1 MAKFKLKSALK
12 GYKKL
17 FGMTAEVY
25 NENGDLLD
33 SVDIKNDKN
42 ISFKFDKDNAFQGSK
57 KADLTIKLIDN
68 NGDDRNL
75 SRKGG
80 RLYDL
85 DSDEQTFTQ
94 TISTKKKGGKS
105 KLRPSTEQLGTQS
118 PVFTSEATGSV
129 DENVDPGTLVYDAET
144 TDASSV
150 SYALSGGNSADFSID
165 PKTGQV
171 SINQSPDFESKSSY
185 SFNVVATDE
194 RGNDSSQA
202 VKVNVN
208 DIEEGKTVD
217 LTPLRD
223 NISAANLSNKNDVI
237 TAELGTLG
245 NDFKDSVVDGSTAD
259 NDLLVVKTNGNFD
272 FLNTLNTFKITRI
285 QNIETIQVIADQ
297 DDVGGGFP
305 TDLDNTNLKNWML
318 MAPSPTP
325 SSSLGGLNR
334 GLGSTSLASPP
345 LRG

>member
-105 KLRPSTEQLGTQS
+105 KLRPSTEQLDTQS
-118 PVFTSEATGSV
+118 RSSPRIRAPLIASTQAPST
-129 DENVDPGTLVYDAET
+129 AET

-150 SYALSGGNSADFSID
+150 SYA
-165 PKTGQV
+165 
-171 SINQSPDFESKSSY
+171 
-185 SFNVVATDE
+185 
-194 RGNDSSQA
+194 
-202 VKVNVN
+202 
-208 DIEEGKTVD
+208 
-217 LTPLRD
+217 
-223 NISAANLSNKNDVI
+223 
-237 TAELGTLG
+237 
-245 NDFKDSVVDGSTAD
+245 
-259 NDLLVVKTNGNFD
+259 
-272 FLNTLNTFKITRI
+272 
-285 QNIETIQVIADQ
+285 
-297 DDVGGGFP
+297 
-305 TDLDNTNLKNWML
+305 
-318 MAPSPTP
+318 
-325 SSSLGGLNR
+325 
-334 GLGSTSLASPP
+334 
-345 LRG
+345 